1 MALTIASDFLDRRT
15 PVFRDDV
22 AIFVSQSGE
31 TADTILAMRYCL
43 ERGALCL
50 GVVNTVGVS
59 GDMKLFLIVVYPF
72 TRDPQWCTHQRRPRN
87 RCRFY
92 QGVHIAIHCACHDGC
107 TTLGRLYPQDCATTT
122 NYRRFARHSG
132 TDPKGVEHGQG
143 AAIPCSGY
151 AAGAEELAHHGSRIS
166 M

>member
-1 MALTIASDFLDRRT
+1 MFVAASDFLDRKT

-59 GDMKLFLIVVYPF
+59 LDGEAWGK
-72 TRDPQWCTHQRRPRN
+72 RPT
-87 RCRFY
+87 F
-92 QGVHIAIHCACHDGC
+92 
-107 TTLGRLYPQDCATTT
+107 
-122 NYRRFARHSG
+122 
-132 TDPKGVEHGQG
+132 
-143 AAIPCSGY
+143 
-151 AAGAEELAHHGSRIS
+151 
-166 M
+166 